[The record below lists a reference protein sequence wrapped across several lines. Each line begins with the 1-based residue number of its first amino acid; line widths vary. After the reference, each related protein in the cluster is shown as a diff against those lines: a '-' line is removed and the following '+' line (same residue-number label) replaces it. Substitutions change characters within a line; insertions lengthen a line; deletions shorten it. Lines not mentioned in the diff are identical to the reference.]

1 MQQLPFSMQET
12 KNSGKNEPQTNIF
25 VRKELFKGF
34 PNRLPSLEFSDL
46 SSVDISSLL
55 PLVWIK
61 KCFDLASI
69 CLKYETQWQ
78 QAHIQ
83 TQKYNFLIEIKIA
96 KEYLSMR
103 EQRSARRR
111 KIVYFAMATQLPLP
125 IPFFRPSYSS
135 IQQRMISCRGVQFQ
149 KIIDCPIPFTPLI
162 KGAEEDLFALLI
174 GNGVLHGLFI
184 NHCSFLDFICE

>member
-1 MQQLPFSMQET
+1 M
-12 KNSGKNEPQTNIF
+12 N
-25 VRKELFKGF
+25 
-34 PNRLPSLEFSDL
+34 LPSELSKL
-46 SSVDISSLL
+46 SSVDFSSLL
-55 PLVWIK
+55 PLVSIK

-111 KIVYFAMATQLPLP
+111 KIVYFAIATQLPLP

-135 IQQRMISCRGVQFQ
+135 DSTENDFMQRCSVSEDNWLSNSLYSPHKRCRGRFIRTASGALGVVSFSDILCNTYPDMALRVQWQSEAVLYSPAQTAMSSSFSH
-149 KIIDCPIPFTPLI
+149 LI
-162 KGAEEDLFALLI
+162 
-174 GNGVLHGLFI
+174 
-184 NHCSFLDFICE
+184 CT